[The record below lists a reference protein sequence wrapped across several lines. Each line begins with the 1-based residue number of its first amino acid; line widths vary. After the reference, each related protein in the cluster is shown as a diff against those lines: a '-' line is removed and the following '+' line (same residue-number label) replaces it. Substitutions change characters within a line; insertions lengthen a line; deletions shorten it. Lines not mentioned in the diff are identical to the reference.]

1 MNFLSRLI
9 ILVIMSI
16 SLAMPAGAA
25 VTAMDMGSQ
34 CDIVADDDKKSDDD
48 TKPEDEEEPECD

>member
-16 SLAMPAGAA
+16 SFASPAGAA
-25 VTAMDMGSQ
+25 VTVIDLGSQ
-34 CDIVADDDKKSDDD
+34 CDVVADDDKKSEGDK
-48 TKPEDEEEPECD
+48 KPEDDEEPECD